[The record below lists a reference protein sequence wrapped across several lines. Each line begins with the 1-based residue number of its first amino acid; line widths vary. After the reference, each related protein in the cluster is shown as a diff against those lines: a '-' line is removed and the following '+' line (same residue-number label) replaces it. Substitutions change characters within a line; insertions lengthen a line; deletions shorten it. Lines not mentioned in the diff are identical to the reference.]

1 MNYGFVPSKIDG
13 TELQFK
19 EDNKMKMPSSYTY
32 QKNLSKI
39 LNQGSKPICVPCS
52 ISAFI
57 NWDINMN
64 QNTNNIDYNVD
75 LNSIYKSKTTKGDD
89 GMTFKDAFKFLRHSG
104 VKTNKGIYNIDRYF
118 KIGSIIQLQQ
128 AIIVNGPCLGAL
140 PVYSDRYDDFWT
152 NIGDI
157 IGGHAIS
164 IVGYNPKGFIIR
176 NSWGTSYGDKGYGL
190 LEYEDFNSF
199 YEIWTIC

>member
-19 EDNKMKMPSSYTY
+19 EDNKMKMPSNYTY

-39 LNQGSKPICVPCS
+39 LNQGSRPICVPCS
-52 ISAFI
+52 ISSFI

-64 QNTNNIDYNVD
+64 QNSNNIDYNVD
-75 LNSIYKSKTTKGDD
+75 LNSIYKSRTTKGDD
-89 GMTFKDAFKFLRHSG
+89 GMTFKDAFSFLRHTG
-104 VKTNKGIYNIDRYF
+104 VKTNKGIYKINNYF

-128 AIIVNGPCLGAL
+128 AIIANGPCLGAL

-190 LEYEDFNSF
+190 LEYEDFSSF

>member
-13 TELQFK
+13 TELQFT
-19 EDNKMKMPSSYTY
+19 EDKKMKMPLSYTY

-52 ISAFI
+52 ISTFI

-64 QNTNNIDYNVD
+64 KNTNNIDYNVD

-89 GMTFKDAFKFLRHSG
+89 GMTFKDAFSFLRHKG
-104 VKTNKGIYNIDRYF
+104 VKTNNGIYNIDRYF

-176 NSWGTSYGDKGYGL
+176 NSWGSSYGDKGYGL
-190 LEYEDFNSF
+190 LEYEDFSSF

>member
-19 EDNKMKMPSSYTY
+19 EDNKMKMPSNYTY

-52 ISAFI
+52 ISTFI

-64 QNTNNIDYNVD
+64 NNTNNIDYNID
-75 LNSIYKSKTTKGDD
+75 LNSIYKSRTTKGDD
-89 GMTFKDAFKFLRHSG
+89 GMTFKDSFKFLIHSV

-118 KIGSIIQLQQ
+118 KIGSILQLQQ

-152 NIGDI
+152 NIGNI

-190 LEYEDFNSF
+190 LEYEDFGSF